1 MSALHLFWIV
11 PLSMALGTAIE
22 AVMVVS
28 ARESRREEK
37 RKHE

>member
-1 MSALHLFWIV
+1 MSALHLLWIIPMSV
-11 PLSMALGTAIE
+11 AFGTAIE